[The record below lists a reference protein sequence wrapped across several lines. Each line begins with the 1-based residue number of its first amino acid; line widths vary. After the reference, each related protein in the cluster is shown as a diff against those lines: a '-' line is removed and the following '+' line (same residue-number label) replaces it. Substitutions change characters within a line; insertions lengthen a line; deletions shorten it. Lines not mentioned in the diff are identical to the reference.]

1 MPDTPNSTEAPD
13 YRVYR
18 ARRRLLPGRGDDG
31 WTLGDLRRRDG
42 RGPGGRTRKRLTVG
56 RVVRWLAAAVA
67 LWLLVSLAAFLVSG
81 LSATHVDSEA
91 QQQLDPG
98 SSGLFSATT
107 TLILGSDARPK
118 SSKEPGAAASGSR
131 SDTIMLMR
139 TGGGKSAKLSIPR
152 DTIVDIP
159 GHGRTKINA
168 AYAYGG
174 VGLTIQTIKQYL
186 GIPIN
191 HVVEI
196 NFENFPKLIDSMGG
210 IDYTGSCVVSVIN
223 GGYRNGGITLRLPAG
238 THHIDG
244 KRALAL
250 ARTRKN
256 SCNRAEDDRA
266 RVRRQQK
273 ILAGMK
279 DRVVSPSGFIRL
291 PWISWQTPRAI
302 RTDMGGPSLLAFTGG
317 VATSGTAPT
326 RVLRGDPTPTGS
338 LIVTDARKRAA
349 VKRFLNG
356 G

>member
-1 MPDTPNSTEAPD
+1 MRDTPNSTEAPD

-18 ARRRLLPGRGDDG
+18 ARRRLLPGRGDGG
-31 WTLGDLRRRDG
+31 WSLGDLRRRDG
-42 RGPGGRTRKRLTVG
+42 RGPGRRTRKRVTVG

-67 LWLLVSLAAFLVSG
+67 LWLLVSLGAFLVSG
-81 LSATHVDSEA
+81 LGAAHVDSEA
-91 QQQLDPG
+91 QAQLDPG
-98 SSGLFSATT
+98 SSGLLSSTT

-118 SSKEPGAAASGSR
+118 GSKEPGANASGSR

-139 TGGGKSAKLSIPR
+139 SGGGTSAKLSIPR

-174 VGLTIQTIKQYL
+174 AGLAIKTIKQYL

-191 HVVEI
+191 HVIEI
-196 NFENFPKLIDSMGG
+196 NFQNFPTLIDSMGG

-223 GGYRNGGITLRLPAG
+223 GGYRNGGITLHLTAG

-256 SCNRAEDDRA
+256 ACNHAEDDRA

-279 DRVVSPSGFIRL
+279 NRVVSPAGFIRL

-317 VATSGTAPT
+317 VAASGTAPT
-326 RVLRGDPTPTGS
+326 RVLPGTPTPTGS

-349 VKRFLNG
+349 VQQFLNG

>member
-1 MPDTPNSTEAPD
+1 MPDTPNSTEAPE

-18 ARRRLLPGRGDDG
+18 ARRRLLPGRGNGDR
-31 WTLGDLRRRDG
+31 TLGDLRRGDG
-42 RGPGGRTRKRLTVG
+42 RGPATRTRKRLTVG

-67 LWLLVSLAAFLVSG
+67 LWLGISLVAFLVSG
-81 LSATHVDSEA
+81 LTATHVDSEG

-98 SSGLFSATT
+98 GPGLLSATT

-118 SSKEPGAAASGSR
+118 GSKEPGAAAAGSR

-139 TGGGKSAKLSIPR
+139 SGGGKSAKLSIPR

-191 HVVEI
+191 HVIEI

-244 KRALAL
+244 ARALAL

-256 SCNRAEDDRA
+256 ACNRSEDDRA

-279 DRVVSPSGFIRL
+279 DRVVSPAGFVRL

-317 VATSGTAPT
+317 VASSGTAPT
-326 RVLRGDPTPTGS
+326 RVLRGDPTPDGS
-338 LIVTDARKRAA
+338 LVVTDARKRAA
-349 VKRFLNG
+349 VRRFLNG

>member
-1 MPDTPNSTEAPD
+1 MPDTPNRTEAPE

-18 ARRRLLPGRGDDG
+18 ARRRLIPGRGDGG
-31 WTLGDLRRRDG
+31 WSLGDLRRRDG
-42 RGPGGRTRKRLTVG
+42 RGPRKRARKRLTAG
-56 RVVRWLAAAVA
+56 RVVRWLAAAIA
-67 LWLLVSLAAFLVSG
+67 LWLGISLVAFMVSA
-81 LSATHVDSEA
+81 LSATGVDSEA

-98 SSGLFSATT
+98 GPGLFSPTT

-118 SSKEPGAAASGSR
+118 GSKEPGATASGQR

-139 TGGGKSAKLSIPR
+139 SGGGTAAKLSIPR

-174 VGLTIQTIKQYL
+174 AGLAIQTIKQYL
-186 GIPIN
+186 GIQIN
-191 HVVEI
+191 HVIEI

-210 IDYTGSCVVSVIN
+210 VDYTGSCVVSVIN

-256 SCNRAEDDRA
+256 ACNHREDDRA

-302 RTDMGGPSLLAFTGG
+302 RTDMGGPTLLAFTGG
-317 VATSGTAPT
+317 VAASGTAPT
-326 RVLRGDPTPTGS
+326 RVLQGSPTPTGS
-338 LIVTDARKRAA
+338 LIVTDAHRRAA
-349 VKRFLNG
+349 VKQFLNG

>member
-1 MPDTPNSTEAPD
+1 MPDTPNSTEAPE

-18 ARRRLLPGRGDDG
+18 ARRRLLPGRGDG
-31 WTLGDLRRRDG
+31 GSTLGDLRRRDG

-67 LWLLVSLAAFLVSG
+67 LWLLVSLGAFLVSG

-98 SSGLFSATT
+98 SSGLFSPTT
-107 TLILGSDARPK
+107 TLILGSDARPTG
-118 SSKEPGAAASGSR
+118 SKEPGASASGSR

-174 VGLTIQTIKQYL
+174 AGLTIQTIKQYL

-191 HVVEI
+191 HVIEI
-196 NFENFPKLIDSMGG
+196 NFENFPKLIDAMGG

-223 GGYRNGGITLRLPAG
+223 GGYRNGGITLHLPAG

-256 SCNRAEDDRA
+256 ACNRAEDDRA

-279 DRVVSPSGFIRL
+279 DRVVSPAGFIRL

>member
-1 MPDTPNSTEAPD
+1 MPETPNSTEAPE

-18 ARRRLLPGRGDDG
+18 ARRRLLPGRGDG
-31 WTLGDLRRRDG
+31 GSTLGDLRRRDG
-42 RGPGGRTRKRLTVG
+42 RGPGRRARKRLTFG
-56 RVVRWLAAAVA
+56 RVVRWLVAAVA
-67 LWLLVSLAAFLVSG
+67 LWLGISLVAFMVSA
-81 LSATHVDSEA
+81 LTATGVDSEA

-98 SSGLFSATT
+98 GPGLFSPTT

-118 SSKEPGAAASGSR
+118 GSKEGGAAASGSR

-139 TGGGKSAKLSIPR
+139 SGGGKSAKLSIPR

-174 VGLTIQTIKQYL
+174 AGLAIQTIKQYL

-191 HVVEI
+191 HVIEI

-210 IDYTGSCVVSVIN
+210 VDYTGSCVVSTIN
-223 GGYRNGGITLRLPAG
+223 GGYRNGGITLHLPAG
-238 THHIDG
+238 THHITG
-244 KRALAL
+244 KQALAL

-256 SCNRAEDDRA
+256 ACNRREDDRA

-279 DRVVSPSGFIRL
+279 DRVVSPAGFIRL

-302 RTDMGGPSLLAFTGG
+302 RTDMGGPSLLAFTAG
-317 VATSGTAPT
+317 VAGSGTAPT
-326 RVLRGDPTPTGS
+326 RVLQGDPTPDGS
-338 LIVTDARKRAA
+338 LTVTDAHKRAA
-349 VKRFLNG
+349 VQRFLNG